1 MALSYSG
8 RDESVFLATE
18 EARMPEIQTRRTVGQ
33 RKPFTISNGRS
44 SKIPVGG

>member
-1 MALSYSG
+1 MAMSHSI
-8 RDESVFLATE
+8 RDESAYLDTE
-18 EARMPEIQTRRTVGQ
+18 EARMLEIQTRRTVGQ